1 MLHKTTQRHKQ
12 PKAHFLSLSLKMHLV
27 LLLILL
33 PLLISLSK
41 FLHKIIWVPLKIQ
54 RHFNQQGI
62 GGPTYRP
69 IFGNTAKIRR
79 QMIHIAESTAIDP
92 FDHDIVKRVMPHYHN
107 WSRVYGKTF
116 LYWFGPR
123 PRLAIADP
131 EMVKEV
137 LVNSEG
143 YFGKVKFNPLSK
155 LLLGDGLVGL
165 DSEKWALH
173 RRITSQAFNMG
184 RIKVILS
191 LSLSLYIYI
200 HTH

>member
-1 MLHKTTQRHKQ
+1 
-12 PKAHFLSLSLKMHLV
+12 
-27 LLLILL
+27 
-33 PLLISLSK
+33 
-41 FLHKIIWVPLKIQ
+41 
-54 RHFNQQGI
+54 
-62 GGPTYRP
+62 
-69 IFGNTAKIRR
+69 
-79 QMIHIAESTAIDP
+79 MIHIAESTAIDP